1 MPKRQVKTDC
11 IFRMLENSKTMT
23 KSKLICEVC
32 GRSSEY
38 YARNMCQ
45 KCYTKWYYS
54 TQHELNQIICKVC
67 GQKRTHH
74 ALNMCSECYAAARSP
89 MKRQAESLKRRHKN
103 GLLSMSENKKCSMYL
118 GVHIAERILSNVF
131 KEVKRMPTN
140 HPGYDFI
147 CNHGKKI
154 DVKSSCARIR
164 KTHSPQWAFNIN
176 NNTEA
181 DYFLCI
187 AFDNRESLIPLYL
200 WMIPGDIVNTRRGIS
215 ISETTLTKWNSFKLP
230 LNKVISCCNAFRETP

>member
-1 MPKRQVKTDC
+1 
-11 IFRMLENSKTMT
+11 MT
-23 KSKLICEVC
+23 KSQLICKGC
-32 GRSSEY
+32 GRLSKY
-38 YARNMCQ
+38 YARNMCR

-54 TQHELNQIICKVC
+54 TQNELNQIVCKVC
-67 GQKRTHH
+67 GKKRTHK
-74 ALNMCSECYAAARSP
+74 ALNMCSECYSAARSP
-89 MKRQAESLKRRHKN
+89 IKRQEESLKRRNKN

-140 HPGYDFI
+140 NSGYDFI

-154 DVKSSCARIR
+154 DVKSSCTRIR
-164 KTHSPQWAFNIN
+164 KNRAPQWAFNIK

-187 AFDNRESLIPLYL
+187 AFDNIESLTPLYL
-200 WMIPGDIVNTRRGIS
+200 WMIPGHAVNMLRGIS
-215 ISETTLTKWNSFKLP
+215 ISETTLSNWSSFKLP
-230 LNKVISCCNAFRETP
+230 LNKVLSLCDAVRGHTETK